1 MNLTGTI
8 YLRDNAWYRMEN
20 VIKMGIATFA
30 RDRSSTYI
38 TGEIER
44 GEYITVIEIPLAKMR
59 YVDNLLKYHFTS
71 LHVYKGGG
79 TEFYDRSIVH
89 LLEPYLQSLNIE
101 YKVLSK
107 SEMDTMDRCIRL
119 QTLKNINKIKYEFQK
134 LNLQK
139 ITKQYADTV
148 AAAAATAAIL
158 QTKTNTN
165 AVAVANTEMIQPS
178 AHQHAVLEM
187 IQGFYQSN
195 SIGKLVWACGLGKA
209 LISILITQKLGF
221 NTIVFGVPS
230 NHLQKQI
237 KKEILKIFP
246 NKNNLLFIGG
256 DDENM
261 THSKEEIKSFL
272 LYEKEPRFIITTYH
286 SCYLLVDPDIV
297 VDFKIGD
304 EAHHLVGIEKEE
316 EKGFR
321 LFHKINSKKT
331 LFMTATEKTLETRS
345 QYSKYSMDD
354 ESVFGKYI
362 DMKSVCWAIEHK
374 KITDYQ
380 ILVLKNTEDEVDQ
393 IINSLKIRVCNK
405 DLFMSAYMCLKSF
418 EKYNDLTHLL
428 LYTNTTEDAQ
438 LAKTYIDDILELNI
452 LSSILSSNTLYN
464 NALHSKNGNGKSFEM
479 EVERFKNASR
489 GIISCVYIFG
499 EGFDLPKLNGV
510 CIGGNMQS
518 ETRIVQYLLRPN
530 RLERGN
536 PDKRAYVII
545 PYIDMDEDWNSE
557 NKSYEKVRTIV
568 SQMRNVDENIE
579 QKIRFSIAKKR
590 IRDPQNP
597 RISNNSGDYDYDFE
611 ENGEELNKIKLRLR
625 YSKALG
631 SNYSEEQDEYNY
643 VRSMNAGLG
652 IQSPEE
658 YNQTKNS
665 HNHFIENPETYF
677 KAKGVW
683 QNWYDFIG
691 MDTSRLISTK
701 QEWIQLCK
709 EKKIESL
716 DQYFELCNIDEQF
729 PKYPAGFYIDFTNIP
744 SELGFYRNRRR

>member
-1 MNLTGTI
+1 MNQNQNNTGTI

-20 VIKMGIATFA
+20 VIKMGIASFA
-30 RDRSSTYI
+30 KDRSSTYI
-38 TGEIER
+38 TGEVER
-44 GEYITVIEIPLAKMR
+44 GEYITVIEIPLVKMK
-59 YVDNLLKYHFTS
+59 YIDNLLKYHFTP

-79 TEFYDRSIVH
+79 TEFYDRSVIH
-89 LLEPYLQSLNIE
+89 LLEPYLQSLQID

-107 SEMDTMDRCIRL
+107 PEMDTMERCIRL
-119 QTLKNINKIKYEFQK
+119 KTLKNINNIKKEFQK
-134 LNLQK
+134 LSVQK
-139 ITKQYADTV
+139 IKKYYKNKKTDAKTDAEMSNENENVTV
-148 AAAAATAAIL
+148 
-158 QTKTNTN
+158 
-165 AVAVANTEMIQPS
+165 IQPTP
-178 AHQHAVLEM
+178 HQQSILDM

-221 NTIVFGVPS
+221 HTIVFGVPS

-272 LYEKEPRFIITTYH
+272 CDGLGPRFVITTYH
-286 SCYLLVDPDIV
+286 SCYLLAGPDIA

-345 QYSKYSMDD
+345 QYNKYSMDD
-354 ESVFGKYI
+354 ESIFGKYI
-362 DMKSVCWAIEHK
+362 DMKSVCWAIENK

-393 IINSLKIRVCNK
+393 IINHLKIRVCNK
-405 DLFMSAYMCLKSF
+405 DLFISAYMCLKSF

-452 LSSILSSNTLYN
+452 LSSNILSSKKDIYN
-464 NALHSKNGNGKSFEM
+464 NALHSKNGNGKEFER

-536 PDKRAYVII
+536 PTKRAYVII
-545 PYIDMDEDWNSE
+545 PYIDMYDEWNSE

-579 QKIRFSIAKKR
+579 QKIRLSIAKKR
-590 IRDPQNP
+590 IGDPRNL
-597 RISNNSGDYDYDFE
+597 RVFSCEGDYDYDFE
-611 ENGEELNKIKLRLR
+611 ENGDELNKIKLRLR

-631 SNYSEEQDEYNY
+631 SNCSEEEDEYNY
-643 VRSMNAGLG
+643 VRSINFNLG
-652 IQSPEE
+652 VQSPEE
-658 YNQTKNS
+658 YNQARTN
-665 HNHFIENPETYF
+665 HVHFIENPETYF

-683 QNWYDFIG
+683 RNWYDFIG
-691 MDTSRLISTK
+691 MNTSRLISTK
-701 QEWIQLCK
+701 QEWVRLCK
-709 EKKIESL
+709 ENKVESL
-716 DQYFELCNIDEQF
+716 DQYFELCNIDERF

-744 SELGFYRNRRR
+744 SELGFYKNRRR